1 MKKLTVFSIALIL
14 VMGVISTAEADTI
27 YFDDGTLYELQPGE
41 SVYISSGRVWEFTRF
56 DPLNMRIEALEPLA
70 TEEPVESTEDCLGFG
85 PGGCASSSDDMSES
99 EKAYLIHQMVQKIAN
114 PEG

>member
-1 MKKLTVFSIALIL
+1 MTKLTVFAVALIL
-14 VMGVISTAEADTI
+14 VAGVISTAKADTI
-27 YFDDGTLYELQPGE
+27 YFDDGTLYELKPGE

-56 DPLNMRIEALEPLA
+56 DPLDMRIEALEPLA

-85 PGGCASSSDDMSES
+85 PGGCAPSSDGSNES
-99 EKAYLIHQMVQKIAN
+99 ENAYRIYQLLQQMTN